1 MMFFIMSYYL
11 TYKQLDGVRGYKKEI
26 HVGVALCDDENVH
39 GTLDGVR
46 GKYRVQLWRR
56 LYSSCWD
63 SKMHF
68 LQWPMLINK
77 TLSLRAA
84 GVRTSFSTAQLHCG
98 RGRQTAGR
106 ALPSLETSR
115 SRAASLLNKINEK
128 NYWRKIAFKSTR
140 KIRALLDMCE
150 KKKTKK
156 IEKI

>member
-1 MMFFIMSYYL
+1 MTDHRYSERWCMYPNTFSWSINMKSMWKSFRKINWLFSSCC
-11 TYKQLDGVRGYKKEI
+11 TTFNDT
-26 HVGVALCDDENVH
+26 
-39 GTLDGVR
+39 TLDGVR
-46 GKYRVQLWRR
+46 GKYRVQFCRR

-63 SKMHF
+63 SNMHF
-68 LQWPMLINK
+68 LTWPMLINK

-140 KIRALLDMCE
+140 K
-150 KKKTKK
+150 
-156 IEKI
+156 